1 MSDCLFCKIVNG
13 DIPSKIVY
21 EDDSVLAFEDI
32 NPQAP
37 VHILIIPKIH
47 IATANDI
54 AAEHAAVVGNMFVA
68 AKTIAEKLSISKDGY
83 RLVMNCNQH
92 GGQEVYHIH
101 LHLLG
106 GKQLTWP
113 PGCD

>member
-1 MSDCLFCKIVNG
+1 MTDCIFCKIVNKT
-13 DIPSKIVY
+13 IPATIVA
-21 EDDSVLAFEDI
+21 ETENVLAFEDI
-32 NPQAP
+32 NPKAP
-37 VHILIIPKIH
+37 IHILIIPKKH

-54 AAEHAAVVGNMFVA
+54 EPQDHGIIGEMFTVA
-68 AKTIAEKLSISKDGY
+68 KKVARLRGIADDGY

-113 PGCD
+113 PGC